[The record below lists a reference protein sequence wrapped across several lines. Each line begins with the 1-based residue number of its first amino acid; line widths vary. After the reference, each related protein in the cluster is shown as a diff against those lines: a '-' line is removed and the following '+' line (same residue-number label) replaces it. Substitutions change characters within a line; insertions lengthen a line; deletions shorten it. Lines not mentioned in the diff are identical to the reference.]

1 MQRTQART
9 GSSKENYVTASQG
22 ILNLIKSSYKNQ
34 KCISIKQF
42 DKKAPSLG
50 LFFNHQ
56 NDSLRLFIGGTHGY
70 AIAAVAVAWSAGD
83 ELVVEDQRCGSKVS
97 MSFCLVVGRRV
108 STSFR

>member
-56 NDSLRLFIGGTHGY
+56 NDSLRLIQLPLMFQCCTFGNLINLLRIHCY
-70 AIAAVAVAWSAGD
+70 QA
-83 ELVVEDQRCGSKVS
+83 
-97 MSFCLVVGRRV
+97 
-108 STSFR
+108 